1 MTCLHYAIEADS
13 FTTDADAHAT
23 EGQQDPP
30 RWYATE
36 GQQDPP
42 RWYATEGQ
50 QDPPRAHSSLLNNH
64 THFFLIL

>member
-42 RWYATEGQ
+42 R
-50 QDPPRAHSSLLNNH
+50 AHSSLLNNH